1 MIYKNSLPKIVDIQS
16 GTNEA
21 LWNSVNLQKNTVHN
35 CWSTLLQILIFQLWY
50 GASPHGGN
58 SRQFFPAM
66 FWICTIFFGCV
77 ALVRRSSSEKCRP
90 VSHKNA
96 CFFWWQ
102 SHSKNTSSH
111 TARFIT
117 QMTACFIG
125 WENWKETSWLHFSL
139 QSLQLHPPSHVERSV
154 AWKVFSHFWST
165 LNELGP
171 THGSLYWTGTRP
183 CVMEIH
189 AQSCRL
195 SQLWPQRNTTT
206 DSADLYRKNTA

>member
-1 MIYKNSLPKIVDIQS
+1 MGRPPTGETLANFFRRCFGFVLFFLA
-16 GTNEA
+16 A
-21 LWNSVNLQKNTVHN
+21 LHLFDDLQV
-35 CWSTLLQILIFQLWY
+35 
-50 GASPHGGN
+50 
-58 SRQFFPAM
+58 
-66 FWICTIFFGCV
+66 
-77 ALVRRSSSEKCRP
+77 
-90 VSHKNA
+90 KNA
-96 CFFWWQ
+96 DLYRKKMHVFFWWQ
-102 SHSKNTSSH
+102 SHSKNTSSSH

>member
-1 MIYKNSLPKIVDIQS
+1 MIYIIANFDFPTLIWGVPPRGKLSPIFS
-16 GTNEA
+16 GDV
-21 LWNSVNLQKNTVHN
+21 LDL
-35 CWSTLLQILIFQLWY
+35 Y
-50 GASPHGGN
+50 Y
-58 SRQFFPAM
+58 FF
-66 FWICTIFFGCV
+66 WLRCTCSTIFKWKMQTCI
-77 ALVRRSSSEKCRP
+77 AKKCM
-90 VSHKNA
+90 
-96 CFFWWQ
+96 FFWWQ